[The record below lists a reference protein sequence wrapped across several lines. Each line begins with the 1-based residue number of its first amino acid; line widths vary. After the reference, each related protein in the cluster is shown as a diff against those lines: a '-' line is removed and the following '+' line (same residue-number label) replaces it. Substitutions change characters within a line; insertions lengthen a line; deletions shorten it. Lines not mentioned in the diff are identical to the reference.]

1 MNNQAVSQP
10 EVWVDLHADALF
22 RFALTRVRRPEVAED
37 LVQETL
43 LAALKSCSNFDSDS
57 SERTWLVGILRH
69 KIADHFRKS
78 SRESAFTD
86 LDFCS
91 GEFAEKFD
99 RGFWNHDQGP
109 SEWGANPES
118 AMESGEFFQTL
129 DSCLHKLPD
138 RIAAVFA
145 LREMDEI
152 PSVEICRNLGI
163 SEGNL
168 WTMLHRARM
177 ALRECL
183 ERNWFSSP

>member
-1 MNNQAVSQP
+1 MNDQAVSQP
-10 EVWVDLHADALF
+10 EFWVDLHGDVLF

-43 LAALKSCSNFDSDS
+43 LAALKSSSNFDSDS

-86 LDFCS
+86 LDFCP

-183 ERNWFSSP
+183 ERNWFSSQ

>member
-1 MNNQAVSQP
+1 MNNPAASHP
-10 EVWVDLHADALF
+10 ETWVDSHGDALF
-22 RFALTRVRRPEVAED
+22 RFALARVRKPEVAED

-43 LAALKSCSNFDSDS
+43 LAALKGRRGFESDS

-69 KIADHFRKS
+69 KIADHFRKT
-78 SRESAFTD
+78 SRESPFTD

-91 GEFAEKFD
+91 GEFAEKFN
-99 RGFWNHDQGP
+99 RGFWNHDLGP
-109 SEWGANPES
+109 KDWGASPES

-129 DSCLHKLPD
+129 DSCLHKMPD

-145 LREMDEI
+145 LREMDEV
-152 PSVEICRNLGI
+152 PSVEICKTLGI

-183 ERNWFSSP
+183 ERNWFSPA